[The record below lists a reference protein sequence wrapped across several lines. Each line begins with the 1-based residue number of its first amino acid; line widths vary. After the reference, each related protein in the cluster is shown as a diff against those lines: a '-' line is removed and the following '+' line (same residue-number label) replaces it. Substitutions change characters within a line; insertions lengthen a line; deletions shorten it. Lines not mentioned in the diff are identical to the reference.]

1 MKDYNQQNYHFILE
15 DKNQLASIIDKI
27 PQLMSDFDTARI
39 IRKNEEYV
47 TLAMN
52 LLKVIKQNYD
62 EF

>member
-1 MKDYNQQNYHFILE
+1 
-15 DKNQLASIIDKI
+15 
-27 PQLMSDFDTARI
+27 MSDFDTARI

-62 EF
+62 EFLRLH